1 MGISTVEWLQVVLA
15 GLALLT
21 CVVVLLTTLGMRAV
35 ALETTTLDETDTK
48 TIVNLR
54 LLESRVSELEK
65 VAAGLERSRGFTDIS
80 SEVVDLRAA
89 LGAFR
94 RNGVTGVVRVPDAE

>member
-35 ALETTTLDETDTK
+35 ALETATLDEADTK

-65 VAAGLERSRGFTDIS
+65 AAAGLERSRDSTGIS
-80 SEVVDLRAA
+80 SDVADLRAA

-94 RNGVTGVVRVPDAE
+94 LRGMTGVVRVPDAE

>member
-65 VAAGLERSRGFTDIS
+65 VAAALERSPGFTDIS
-80 SEVVDLRAA
+80 SDVVDLRTA

-94 RNGVTGVVRVPDAE
+94 RRGVTGVVRVPDAE

>member
-1 MGISTVEWLQVVLA
+1 MGISTVEWLQIVLA

-21 CVVVLLTTLGMRAV
+21 CVVVLL
-35 ALETTTLDETDTK
+35 TTLDETDTK

-80 SEVVDLRAA
+80 SEVADLRAA

-94 RNGVTGVVRVPDAE
+94 LRGVTGVVRVPDAE